1 MNIPKPLLDDIAM
14 GKCLPF
20 IGAGFSLNCSAPAGL
35 KMPDWSGLAETWV
48 NEADIDPNL
57 PPSKIASL
65 YERRFGRVQLIESIR
80 RSLHVDEIGSGDMH
94 RNFASLSFETIY
106 TTNFDLLLEN
116 AYQEIKKPFRSLV
129 GERQMPFH
137 GGPLTTSIVKMHGD
151 LRHEEHVIVTEEDFT
166 RYLEIYPVIATHLS
180 AMLITRTGLFIG
192 YSLSD
197 PNFQHI
203 KEVVR
208 SRLGKFERM
217 AYIVQFD
224 VKPLDIEEMLKSN
237 LNTINLETNVRKS
250 RADALI
256 EFFNEIQMYTETH
269 EATRIREL
277 RPEAFEHLEKDTLLK
292 SLRLEGSASLLASSS
307 SLCFV
312 IMPFSPGYEL
322 IYHQMIKPA
331 AETFGLKVLRA
342 DDIYSPGVITEQIR
356 AAIHQSII
364 CVADITDKNPNV
376 LYEVGIAHT
385 LGKPTILL
393 SQNVEQI
400 PFDLADL
407 RLIVYD
413 MKKIERAKEDI
424 EGTIKEILR
433 KGRLATA
440 EELLQQG
447 NVRAAIVETS
457 VYFEYALREL
467 VYRNKSQIEDI
478 LHGRRPDRLSMGQ
491 MLEYLSKLD
500 IISKDDVPKI
510 RECVDLRNRTVHD
523 LAEPKIAGAESFIE
537 VANEFV
543 KEYLGEDFNEKEIV
557 GKA

>member
-1 MNIPKPLLDDIAM
+1 MNIPKPLLDDITM

-35 KMPDWSGLAETWV
+35 KMPDWSGLAETWA
-48 NEADIDPNL
+48 NEADIDSKLSPI
-57 PPSKIASL
+57 KIASL

-80 RSLHVDEIGSGDMH
+80 RSLHVDEIEPGAVH
-94 RNFASLSFETIY
+94 RNFASLSFETVY

-151 LRHEEHVIVTEEDFT
+151 LRHEEHIIITEEDFN
-166 RYLEIYPVIATHLS
+166 RYLENYPVIATHLS
-180 AMLITRTGLFIG
+180 AMLITRTGLFLG

-224 VKPLDIEEMLKSN
+224 ASSLDIEKMLQLN
-237 LNTINLETNVRKS
+237 LHIINLETSRKKS

-256 EFFNEIQMYTETH
+256 EFFQDMQADMETH

-277 RPEAFEHLEKDTLLK
+277 RPEAFEPLEKDVLLK
-292 SLRLEGSASLLASSS
+292 SFKVEDSASLLASSS

-312 IMPFSPGYEL
+312 LMPFSSEYDL
-322 IYHQMIKPA
+322 VYRRLIKPA
-331 AETFGLKVLRA
+331 AETSGLEVLRA

-356 AAIHQSII
+356 AAIHQSRI
-364 CVADITDKNPNV
+364 CIADISDKNPNV

-385 LGKPTILL
+385 LDKTTILI
-393 SQNVEQI
+393 SQSVEQI
-400 PFDLADL
+400 PFDLRAL
-407 RLIVYD
+407 RVVIYD
-413 MKKIERAKEDI
+413 MKEIEIARENLASAI
-424 EGTIKEILR
+424 QEILG
-433 KGRLATA
+433 KGKLTEA
-440 EELLQQG
+440 EEYLQQG
-447 NVRAAIVETS
+447 NARIAIAEAS
-457 VYFEYALREL
+457 IYLEHALREL
-467 VYRNKSQIEDI
+467 VYRNKDKSVYLLQ
-478 LHGRRPDRLSMGQ
+478 GRSPEHLAMGQ
-491 MLEYLSKLD
+491 MLKYLSRLGVF
-500 IISKDDVPKI
+500 SKGDVHKI
-510 RECVDLRNRTVHD
+510 QKCVELRNRTVHTIRGA
-523 LAEPKIAGAESFIE
+523 LAEPNISDAELFIE
-537 VANEFV
+537 VARDFV
-543 KEYLGEDFNEKEIV
+543 EKYL
-557 GKA
+557 